1 MKTLSITFL
10 LLIII
15 LAGCKNDTDNIT
27 GTYSSMHFVRQGGGS
42 IDFRLSPTSNPN
54 QLQAIVSQYNYRDTT
69 INVLI
74 DSNAD
79 TSPCFIALAKVLS
92 SEIDIAGDFQQSTLP
107 TGTWAYV
114 YVSRDGKDTE
124 VTNRELRN
132 TLLQFEQL
140 LVNKIP

>member
-79 TSPCFIALAKVLS
+79 TSPCFIALAKALS